1 MGFLIR
7 IGFWFSLVLL
17 ALPLGPR
24 GEAGSVGAVQAF
36 LAAREAF
43 IDVTGMCER
52 KPEVCRTGREAM
64 LTIGV
69 RAREG
74 ARIAIGML
82 AEDGSDPDQ
91 ATTTGSVAAA
101 D

>member
-1 MGFLIR
+1 MC
-7 IGFWFSLVLL
+7 FWFSLVLL
-17 ALPLGPR
+17 VLPLGPQ

-43 IDVTGMCER
+43 SDVTGMCER
-52 KPEVCRTGREAM
+52 KPEVCRTGKEAM
-64 LTIGV
+64 LMIGA

-82 AEDGSDPDQ
+82 AEDGAGPDRT
-91 ATTTGSVAAA
+91 ATTGSIVAAH
-101 D
+101 

>member
-7 IGFWFSLVLL
+7 MGFWFSLVMLV
-17 ALPLGPR
+17 LPIGPQ
-24 GEAGSVGAVQAF
+24 GESGSVGAVQAF

-43 IDVTGMCER
+43 SDVTGMCER
-52 KPEVCRTGREAM
+52 KPEVCRTGKEAM

-74 ARIAIGML
+74 AQIAIGML
-82 AEDGSDPDQ
+82 AEDAAEPDQ
-91 ATTTGSVAAA
+91 TTTTGSVVTTN
-101 D
+101 

>member
-7 IGFWFSLVLL
+7 MGFWFSLVLL
-17 ALPLGPR
+17 MLPLGPQ

-36 LAAREAF
+36 LAAREALS
-43 IDVTGMCER
+43 DVSGMCER
-52 KPEVCRTGREAM
+52 RPEVCRIGKDAM
-64 LTIGV
+64 LTIGA

-74 ARIAIGML
+74 AKIAIGML
-82 AEDGSDPDQ
+82 AEDRDEPDT
-91 ATTTGSVAAA
+91 AAKTGSIAAA

>member
-17 ALPLGPR
+17 VLPLGPQ

-43 IDVTGMCER
+43 IDVTGMCGR

-74 ARIAIGML
+74 R
-82 AEDGSDPDQ
+82 GSPSACSAKTGANRTE

>member
-7 IGFWFSLVLL
+7 MAFWFSLVLL
-17 ALPLGPR
+17 VLPLGPQ

-43 IDVTGMCER
+43 SDVGGMCER
-52 KPEVCRTGREAM
+52 RPEVCRTGKDAM

-74 ARIAIGML
+74 AQIAIGML
-82 AEDGSDPDQ
+82 AEDGDEPDT
-91 ATTTGSVAAA
+91 AATTGSIAAA